1 MKKYDSI
8 IYHSHSR
15 ICLHLL
21 CPCETWK
28 ILKKMTMSPQ
38 TKKKCIEWLTLLF
51 WTFFVIAFI
60 YLIIIVKGAALI
72 ASH

>member
-1 MKKYDSI
+1 
-8 IYHSHSR
+8 
-15 ICLHLL
+15 
-21 CPCETWK
+21 
-28 ILKKMTMSPQ
+28 MSPQ